1 MGMTAQGEI
10 PVSKKKR
17 LEEILRDMGS
27 VAVAYSSGVDSTYL
41 LYMAAHVLGERAAA
55 ITAFSPLFSSG
66 EQKESEEFC
75 RTHGIRHITI
85 PFQPLELPAFRENP
99 KDRCYHCKTVLF
111 REIRRLAKENG
122 YAVVAEGTNLDDLT
136 DYRPGLAAIEELG
149 IRSPLKEAG
158 LTKADIRALSR
169 EAGLPTW
176 NRPSFACLASRFVYG
191 EAITEERLIMVGKAE
206 EYLKELGLRQFRVRI
221 HDTLARIEVEPQE
234 IGRLA
239 ALPVR
244 EELSRR
250 FRELGFRYVT
260 LDLQGYQTGSMNRV
274 LEEDTGGEEAPSFPT
289 G

>member
-1 MGMTAQGEI
+1 M
-10 PVSKKKR
+10 
-17 LEEILRDMGS
+17 
-27 VAVAYSSGVDSTYL
+27 
-41 LYMAAHVLGERAAA
+41 
-55 ITAFSPLFSSG
+55 
-66 EQKESEEFC
+66 
-75 RTHGIRHITI
+75 
-85 PFQPLELPAFRENP
+85 
-99 KDRCYHCKTVLF
+99 
-111 REIRRLAKENG
+111 
-122 YAVVAEGTNLDDLT
+122 VAEGTNLDDLT

-260 LDLQGYQTGSMNRV
+260 LDLQGYQTGSMNRM
-274 LEEDTGGEEAPSFPT
+274 LEEDTGVPSLR